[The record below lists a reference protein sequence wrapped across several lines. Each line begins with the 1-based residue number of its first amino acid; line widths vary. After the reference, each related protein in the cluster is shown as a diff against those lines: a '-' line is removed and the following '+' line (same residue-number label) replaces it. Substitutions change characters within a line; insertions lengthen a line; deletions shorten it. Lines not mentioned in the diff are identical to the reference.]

1 MSMFDQFNGAKVLIT
16 GHTGFKGAWLSAWL
30 KKLGA
35 EVVGISL
42 EELDNLSHFN
52 VSNIDIGMR
61 DYRLD
66 IRNQKALNE
75 IVQSEEPDF
84 VFHLAAQALVRQSY
98 DDPVATWSTN
108 VIGTL
113 NLLESL

>member
-52 VSNIDIGMR
+52 VSNIDI
-61 DYRLD
+61 
-66 IRNQKALNE
+66 
-75 IVQSEEPDF
+75 
-84 VFHLAAQALVRQSY
+84 
-98 DDPVATWSTN
+98 
-108 VIGTL
+108 
-113 NLLESL
+113 